1 MRPRHRRLTLIAL
14 ALLPLAGCGNP
25 PAAPRPT
32 ASTAAA
38 ATPAAAPVVATATVP
53 PTPAPPAANPMTA
66 ALTPTATVGAPTPAG
81 LATAA
86 DATENDAARLAYEG
100 KGRRD
105 PFAPLE
111 TLEGVKA
118 ASVSTAKLRGI
129 VSGSSGPLALID
141 TAEGVG
147 YILKRGDTLVDGRLV
162 DITQDS
168 VVFTVSAKPGSAAA
182 GNRITLRLP
191 QD

>member
-1 MRPRHRRLTLIAL
+1 MRARRARLALIGV

-25 PAAPRPT
+25 PASPR

-38 ATPAAAPVVATATVP
+38 ATPATTPPSPSATA
-53 PTPAPPAANPMTA
+53 PAMATQHPMTA
-66 ALTPTATVGAPTPAG
+66 ALNPASATTNPGSAPLTSVVAGPGDAGA
-81 LATAA
+81 AA
-86 DATENDAARLAYEG
+86 EQLKYEA

-111 TLEGVKA
+111 VQHGVNGP
-118 ASVSTAKLRGI
+118 SVSTAKLRGI
-129 VSGSSGPLALID
+129 VSGSSGLLALID

-162 DITQDS
+162 DINQDS
-168 VVFTVSAKPGSAAA
+168 VVFEIGRASCRERV
-182 GNRITLRLP
+182 
-191 QD
+191 

>member
-1 MRPRHRRLTLIAL
+1 MRARPSRL
-14 ALLPLAGCGNP
+14 ALVGVAVVTLAGCGNP
-25 PAAPRPT
+25 PASPR

-38 ATPAAAPVVATATVP
+38 ATPTAAPGASAAAPTTTAP
-53 PTPAPPAANPMTA
+53 NPMTA
-66 ALTPTATVGAPTPAG
+66 ALNPASTTGSPGPTAVTGAIAG
-81 LATAA
+81 AA
-86 DATENDAARLAYEG
+86 DADAPAEEAKYAA

-111 TLEGVKA
+111 VQHGVNGP
-118 ASVSTAKLRGI
+118 SVSTAKLRGI
-129 VSGSSGPLALID
+129 VSGSTGPLALID

-162 DITQDS
+162 DINQDS
-168 VVFTVSAKPGSAAA
+168 VVFAVASKPGGAAA
-182 GNRITLRLP
+182 SNRVTLRLP